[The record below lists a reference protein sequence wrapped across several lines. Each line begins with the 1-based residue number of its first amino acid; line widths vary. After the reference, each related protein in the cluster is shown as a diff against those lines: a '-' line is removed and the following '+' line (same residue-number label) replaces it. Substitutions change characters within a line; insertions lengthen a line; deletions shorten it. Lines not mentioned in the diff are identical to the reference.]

1 LIRTL
6 FTLSIFV
13 GSFLLFLIQP
23 MAAKMVL
30 PNFGGTPAVW
40 NTSLVFFQA
49 ALLAGYAYAHFVP
62 KWIGARNQ
70 AILHVLLLAAGLLYL
85 PFAVPQG
92 FNPSAT
98 SMPEWADLLKF
109 LTLTIGLPYFLIAAG
124 APMLQK
130 WFSKSDDP
138 AAKDPYFL
146 YAASNIGSLL
156 ALLAYPIYFERE
168 FALGIQ
174 ADIWKFGYFGLIAL
188 LLVCALSGF
197 RNLRSQTSDSPLET
211 DNRQRKT
218 DNIPWATR
226 LRWILLAA
234 VPSSLLI
241 GVTNYLTTNVAAIPL
256 LWVIPLALYLIT
268 YVFAFRSKPIAS
280 SFALGRWTAL
290 LLAPLSVIMVLEAT
304 EPFIMLA
311 AIHLLVFVLGSLSCH
326 SELSET
332 RPEAS
337 HLTEFYLW
345 ISVGGVTGGIFSAL
359 VASAVFQSLAEYP
372 IALVALAALSWR
384 PGTDGLAKKDWFW
397 VSGIAASIL
406 ALFYASNFMNLPAN
420 QIRTG
425 ITMGVPAVLCF
436 LQIDRPLRYALS
448 LGVFFFLAGFLGLS
462 TGGRLIFA
470 ERSFF
475 GVHRIVEPDGTTFR
489 QLTHGNT
496 IHGRQNLK
504 PQFRKTPLTYYHPTG
519 PIGETMTRMFGDGK
533 PAEVGLVGLGVGSLA
548 AYAKP
553 GQHFTYFEIDPV
565 VIKIARDPNLFSFLA
580 DCKGRLDIVE
590 GDARISLVSE
600 QDSKF
605 DLLVLDAFSSD
616 SIPVHLLTLE
626 ALDLYLKKLRPNGV
640 LAFHISNRYLNLS
653 PILAGS
659 AESKNLFVRY
669 WDDTVVSDAQVAEGK
684 TVSQWFLM
692 ARTDEDFKAI
702 DGFLPWSKLGELTK
716 KRPWT
721 DARSNLLEA
730 WITGNEAGL

>member
-1 LIRTL
+1 
-6 FTLSIFV
+6 
-13 GSFLLFLIQP
+13 
-23 MAAKMVL
+23 MVL

-62 KWIGARNQ
+62 KWIGTRNQ
-70 AILHVLLLAAGLLYL
+70 AILHVVLLAVGVLFL

-174 ADIWKFGYFGLIAL
+174 ADIWKFSYFGLIAL

-197 RNLRSQTSDSPLET
+197 RNLKSPVSDDEQLTTNNQKPT
-211 DNRQRKT
+211 TKT
-218 DNIPWATR
+218 FDWNQK

-241 GVTNYLTTNVAAIPL
+241 GVTNYLTTNIAAIPL
-256 LWVIPLALYLIT
+256 LWVIPLALYLLT
-268 YVFAFRSKPIAS
+268 YVLAFRSKPFAS
-280 SFALGRWTAL
+280 SISLGRWTAL

-311 AIHLLVFVLGSLSCH
+311 AIHLLVFVLGSLACH

-332 RPEAS
+332 RPDAT

-345 ISVGGVTGGIFSAL
+345 ISVGGVVGGIFSAL
-359 VASAVFQSLAEYP
+359 VAPAVFQSLAEYP
-372 IALVALAALSWR
+372 IALAFLAALSWK
-384 PGTDGLAKKDWFW
+384 PGSDGWTKKDWLW
-397 VSGIAASIL
+397 VTGIAGSVF
-406 ALFYASNFMNLPAN
+406 ALFYASQLMKLPAN
-420 QIRTG
+420 QLRTG

-436 LQIDRPLRYALS
+436 LQIDRPLRYAAS

-462 TGGRLIFA
+462 TGGKLIFA

-496 IHGRQNLK
+496 IHGRQNLNPK
-504 PQFRKTPLTYYHPTG
+504 FNGIPLTYYHPTG
-519 PIGETMTRMFGDGK
+519 PIGEVMTRMFGEEQ

-548 AYAKP
+548 AYAKSE
-553 GQHFTYFEIDPV
+553 QHFTYFEIDPV
-565 VIKIARDPNLFSFLA
+565 VIKIARDPKLFTFLS
-580 DCKGRLDIVE
+580 DCNGKLDIVE
-590 GDARISLVSE
+590 GDARISLVAEKDLS
-600 QDSKF
+600 F

-626 ALDLYLKKLRPNGV
+626 AIDLYLKKLKPNGI
-640 LAFHISNRYLNLS
+640 LAFHISNRYLSLA

-659 AESKNLFVRY
+659 AEARKLSVRY
-669 WDDTVVSDAQVAEGK
+669 WDDTTVSDALLAEGK
-684 TVSQWFLM
+684 TPSQWFLM
-692 ARTDEDFKAI
+692 ARNESDFKAT
-702 DGFLPWSKLGELTK
+702 DHFLPWSKLNEIPK

-730 WITGNEAGL
+730 WITIDDLGG